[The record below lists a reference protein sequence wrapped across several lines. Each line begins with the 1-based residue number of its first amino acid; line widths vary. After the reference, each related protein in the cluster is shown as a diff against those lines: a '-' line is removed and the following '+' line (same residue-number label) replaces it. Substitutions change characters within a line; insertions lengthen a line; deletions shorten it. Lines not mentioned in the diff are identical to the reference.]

1 MYFFKTTEELKRHI
15 GQNKSSNQKIGF
27 VPTMGALHQ
36 GHLSL
41 IQQSQSV
48 CSHTICSIFVN
59 PTQFNEL
66 SDLQKYPRTPSK
78 DIELLTLVGTDILF
92 MPKLSEVYPDGLE
105 SNLAIEFKGLDS
117 VMEGKFRPGHFEG
130 VAQVVHRLLEMTQPN
145 VLFMGQKDFQQCV
158 IVGRMIEALSLDLE
172 LLACPIVR
180 SRSGLALSSRNMR
193 LSAEGKEHALILSA
207 SLQKAKV
214 TLKKESVKSIID
226 MVKKQF
232 SESTA
237 ADLEYFEIVD
247 GRSLQ
252 PIVDEKD
259 TDFIVACVAAYIE
272 GVRLIDNMILK
283 GGF

>member
-1 MYFFKTTEELKRHI
+1 MLEL
-15 GQNKSSNQKIGF
+15 
-27 VPTMGALHQ
+27 
-36 GHLSL
+36 
-41 IQQSQSV
+41 
-48 CSHTICSIFVN
+48 
-59 PTQFNEL
+59 
-66 SDLQKYPRTPSK
+66 
-78 DIELLTLVGTDILF
+78 
-92 MPKLSEVYPDGLE
+92 
-105 SNLAIEFKGLDS
+105 
-117 VMEGKFRPGHFEG
+117 
-130 VAQVVHRLLEMTQPN
+130 TQPN

-172 LLACPIVR
+172 LLACPFVR